1 MFDKFGEMDTFGE
14 INELADNLF
23 NESDTES
30 IKTMAKENGID
41 KEYVDMYLAGD
52 IPVLCDAMTAALGK
66 IDVEVADLKPKEI
79 MEDWVE
85 YLRGQCMEN
94 ELLAFNVRKKGKS
107 LKGCIA
113 ALLMWSFKNQQPID
127 KGIIKAAG
135 VSAGKVT
142 LLRTAPTG
150 ICRPRAQPVRR
161 NAEAPG

>member
-1 MFDKFGEMDTFGE
+1 MFDKFGEMNSAAE
-14 INELADNLF
+14 INELVDNLF
-23 NESDTES
+23 NEGDTAS

-41 KEYVDMYLAGD
+41 KEYVEMYLSGD

-66 IDVEVADLKPKEI
+66 IDIEVADLKPKEI

-142 LLRTAPTG
+142 LG
-150 ICRPRAQPVRR
+150 I
-161 NAEAPG
+161 PGMAKAKQIITDYYMGK

>member
-14 INELADNLF
+14 INELAENLF
-23 NESDTES
+23 NEGDTAS
-30 IKTMAKENGID
+30 IKTMAKENGTD
-41 KEYVDMYLAGD
+41 KEYVEMYLSGD

-142 LLRTAPTG
+142 LG
-150 ICRPRAQPVRR
+150 IPGMARAKQIITDYYMGG
-161 NAEAPG
+161 EKK

>member
-1 MFDKFGEMDTFGE
+1 
-14 INELADNLF
+14 
-23 NESDTES
+23 
-30 IKTMAKENGID
+30 MAKENGID
-41 KEYVDMYLAGD
+41 KEYVEMYLSGD

-142 LLRTAPTG
+142 LEIPGMARAKQIITAYYMG
-150 ICRPRAQPVRR
+150 K
-161 NAEAPG
+161 

>member
-1 MFDKFGEMDTFGE
+1 MIMEQLMREKLLTVKKEMEGFMK
-14 INELADNLF
+14 
-23 NESDTES
+23 ESVPFWL
-30 IKTMAKENGID
+30 ENGID
-41 KEYVDMYLAGD
+41 KEYVEMYLSGD

-142 LLRTAPTG
+142 LGIPGMARAKQIITAYYMG
-150 ICRPRAQPVRR
+150 K
-161 NAEAPG
+161 

>member
-1 MFDKFGEMDTFGE
+1 MFDKCGEMDTFGE
-14 INELADNLF
+14 INELAENLF
-23 NESDTES
+23 NEGDTAS

-41 KEYVDMYLAGD
+41 KEYVEMYLSGD

-79 MEDWVE
+79 MKDWVE

-142 LLRTAPTG
+142 LG
-150 ICRPRAQPVRR
+150 IPGMARAKQIITDYYMGG
-161 NAEAPG
+161 EKK

>member
-14 INELADNLF
+14 INELAENLF
-23 NESDTES
+23 NEGDTAS
-30 IKTMAKENGID
+30 IKTMAKENGND
-41 KEYVDMYLAGD
+41 KEYVEMYLSGD

-142 LLRTAPTG
+142 LGIPGMARAKQIITAYYMG
-150 ICRPRAQPVRR
+150 K
-161 NAEAPG
+161 

>member
-1 MFDKFGEMDTFGE
+1 
-14 INELADNLF
+14 
-23 NESDTES
+23 
-30 IKTMAKENGID
+30 
-41 KEYVDMYLAGD
+41 MYLSGD

-142 LLRTAPTG
+142 LGIPGMARAKQIITAYYMG
-150 ICRPRAQPVRR
+150 K
-161 NAEAPG
+161 

>member
-14 INELADNLF
+14 INELAENLF
-23 NESDTES
+23 NEGDTAS

-41 KEYVDMYLAGD
+41 KEYVEMYLSGD

-127 KGIIKAAG
+127 KGLIKAAG

-142 LLRTAPTG
+142 LGIPGMARAKQIITAYYMG
-150 ICRPRAQPVRR
+150 K
-161 NAEAPG
+161 

>member
-14 INELADNLF
+14 INELAENLF
-23 NESDTES
+23 NEGDTAS
-30 IKTMAKENGID
+30 IKAMAKENGID
-41 KEYVDMYLAGD
+41 KEYVEMYLSGD

-79 MEDWVE
+79 MKDWVE

-142 LLRTAPTG
+142 LGIPGMARAKQIITAYYMG
-150 ICRPRAQPVRR
+150 K
-161 NAEAPG
+161 

>member
-1 MFDKFGEMDTFGE
+1 MFDKFGEMGSFGE
-14 INELADNLF
+14 INELAENLF
-23 NESDTES
+23 NEGDTES
-30 IKTMAKENGID
+30 LKTMARENGID
-41 KEYVDMYLAGD
+41 KDYVEMYLSGD

-66 IDVEVADLKPKEI
+66 IEIEVADLKPKEI

-113 ALLMWSFKNQQPID
+113 TLLMWSFKNQQPID

-142 LLRTAPTG
+142 LG
-150 ICRPRAQPVRR
+150 IPGMARAKQIITDYYM
-161 NAEAPG
+161 GGTKK

>member
-14 INELADNLF
+14 INELAENLF
-23 NESDTES
+23 NEGDTAS

-41 KEYVDMYLAGD
+41 KEYVEMYLSGD

-79 MEDWVE
+79 MKDWVE

-127 KGIIKAAG
+127 KGIIKATG

-142 LLRTAPTG
+142 LGIPGMARAKQIITAYYMG
-150 ICRPRAQPVRR
+150 K
-161 NAEAPG
+161 

>member
-14 INELADNLF
+14 INELAENLF
-23 NESDTES
+23 NEGDTAS

-41 KEYVDMYLAGD
+41 KEYVEMYLSGD

-94 ELLAFNVRKKGKS
+94 ELLAFNVRKKGK
-107 LKGCIA
+107 G
-113 ALLMWSFKNQQPID
+113 
-127 KGIIKAAG
+127 
-135 VSAGKVT
+135 
-142 LLRTAPTG
+142 
-150 ICRPRAQPVRR
+150 
-161 NAEAPG
+161 